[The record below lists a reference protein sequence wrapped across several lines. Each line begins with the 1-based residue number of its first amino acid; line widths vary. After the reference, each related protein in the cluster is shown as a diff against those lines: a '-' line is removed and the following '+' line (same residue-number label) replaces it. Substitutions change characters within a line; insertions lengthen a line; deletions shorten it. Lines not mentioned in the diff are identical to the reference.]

1 MTLDMIGVGL
11 FSQTVERR
19 PYFEFDH
26 QENIEIISIS
36 RIADQ
41 DFVLHDNAQFLLF
54 FDHAP

>member
-1 MTLDMIGVGL
+1 MIGVGL

-41 DFVLHDNAQFLLF
+41 DFVIHDNALFLLF